1 MAACRGVYDSRHT
14 RADYKEPGSA
24 PEPYARQ
31 SSSLWAIPYTPS
43 EVPSDFSVVV
53 RASGACLPSADSHTH
68 DTLVGLRFIISVFA
82 DALTTPTITYFVAAS
97 LCNSK
102 LPVTLYTG
110 RI

>member
-1 MAACRGVYDSRHT
+1 MTHVT
-14 RADYKEPGSA
+14 RWLTAKNRDQLRNPTLDNRVG
-24 PEPYARQ
+24 
-31 SSSLWAIPYTPS
+31 AIPYTPS
-43 EVPSDFSVVV
+43 EVPCNFSVVV

-68 DTLVGLRFIISVFA
+68 DTLVGLRFIISGFA
-82 DALTTPTITYFVAAS
+82 DALTTPTIKYFVAAS